1 VRLALIFRGAP
12 VPRSCAKLKPCFAR
26 ETFSVLIIVRLASN
40 VRLSVM
46 LSLNNASLVRRYTNY
61 AVPTVLAA
69 WAYCMHSIISGIFIG
84 RYVGADALAAL
95 NLLVPLLY
103 LPYAFS
109 VMIGVGGSTLVSRLL
124 GEQRERDAAAA
135 FTQALC
141 LLGLCGVAFAL
152 AIHFHA
158 DTFVQSTGARGDV
171 ASLAKDF
178 LHAYAPFVLFPTACY
193 ALELFL
199 RIEGAAKF
207 GLACLVAGGIAD
219 VALTWWMVGHLR
231 WGMRGAALASGIS
244 QALACVPM
252 LAYHFVKARRVR
264 PTAQAFVRFDHAWR
278 MAYNGTSEF
287 FGEIAPSVSLFAFN
301 HAVLRLL
308 GETGLIAF
316 AVVEYMSM
324 IASVTMVA
332 LVQSMQ
338 PLVSFERGARNEQ
351 TVSRAFKIG
360 ITSTAGFAL
369 SAAFAILTVAQPL
382 GALFVVDSPAA
393 QAILRDA
400 LPWCALAF
408 LPAAIN
414 LTISGYLTAIEAPLA
429 SLILALLRS
438 WLLLLTML
446 WLLTGWFGPRGI
458 WMTVA
463 VTELATLAA
472 SIVLYC
478 TRGRRL
484 DLSVPATSNGTQ
496 ALF

>member
-1 VRLALIFRGAP
+1 MHSF
-12 VPRSCAKLKPCFAR
+12 
-26 ETFSVLIIVRLASN
+26 
-40 VRLSVM
+40 
-46 LSLNNASLVRRYTNY
+46 NNASLVRQYTNY

-69 WAYCMHSIISGIFIG
+69 WTYCMHSIISGIFIG
-84 RYVGADALAAL
+84 RYIGADALAAL

-124 GEQRERDAAAA
+124 GEGRERDAAAA

-141 LLGLCGVAFAL
+141 LLGLCGVAFAV

-158 DTFVQSTGARGDV
+158 DTFVQWTGARGEL

-199 RIEGAAKF
+199 RIEGAARF
-207 GLACLVAGGIAD
+207 GLGCLIAGGIAD
-219 VALTWWMVGHLR
+219 VMLTWWALDHLQ

-244 QALACVPM
+244 QALACMPM
-252 LAYHFVKARRVR
+252 LLYHFIKAQRVR
-264 PTAQAFVRFDHAWR
+264 PIARAFARLDHAWR

-287 FGEIAPSVSLFAFN
+287 LGEIAPSVTLFAFN
-301 HAVLRLL
+301 HAVLRWL
-308 GETGLIAF
+308 GDTGLVAF

-324 IASVTMVA
+324 IALVTMVA

-338 PLVSFERGARNEQ
+338 PIVSFERGAGNRQ
-351 TVSRAFKIG
+351 AVSRAFAIG
-360 ITSTAGFAL
+360 MTSTAGFAL
-369 SAAFAILTVAQPL
+369 AAAFAILTIAPPL
-382 GALFVVDSPAA
+382 GALIVPDSPAA
-393 QAILRDA
+393 QTILRDA

-414 LTISGYLTAIEAPLA
+414 LAISGYLTAIEAPLA
-429 SLILALLRS
+429 SMIVALLRS

-446 WLLTGWFGPRGI
+446 WLLTGWLGPNGI

-463 VTELATLAA
+463 VTELTTLAA
-472 SIVLYC
+472 SIVLYR

-484 DLSVPATSNGTQ
+484 DLSTPATPNGTQ
-496 ALF
+496 ALL

>member
-1 VRLALIFRGAP
+1 
-12 VPRSCAKLKPCFAR
+12 
-26 ETFSVLIIVRLASN
+26 
-40 VRLSVM
+40 M
-46 LSLNNASLVRRYTNY
+46 YSLNNASLVRRYTNY

-69 WAYCMHSIISGIFIG
+69 WAYCMHSVISGIFIG

-124 GEQRERDAAAA
+124 GERREHDAAAA

-141 LLGLCGVAFAL
+141 LIALCGLAFAL
-152 AIHFHA
+152 AIYFYA
-158 DTFVQSTGARGDV
+158 DTFVQWTGARGEL

-199 RIEGAAKF
+199 RIEGAARF
-207 GLACLVAGGIAD
+207 GLVCLTAGGIAD
-219 VALTWWMVGHLR
+219 VVLTWWMVGHLH

-244 QALACVPM
+244 QALACLPM
-252 LAYHFVKARRVR
+252 LAYHFVKARHCR
-264 PTAQAFVRFDHAWR
+264 PVVHAFTRLDHAWR

-287 FGEIAPSVSLFAFN
+287 LGEIAPSVTIFAFN
-301 HAVLRLL
+301 HAVLRWL
-308 GETGLIAF
+308 GDTGLVAF

-324 IASVTMVA
+324 IASVTMIA

-338 PLVSFERGARNEQ
+338 PIVSFERGAGNQ
-351 TVSRAFKIG
+351 QAVSRAFAIG
-360 ITSTAGFAL
+360 ITLTAGFAL
-369 SAAFAILTVAQPL
+369 AAALAVLTVAQPL
-382 GALFVVDSPAA
+382 GALFVPNSPAA

-408 LPAAIN
+408 VPAAIN
-414 LTISGYLTAIEAPLA
+414 VAISGYLTAIEAPLA
-429 SLILALLRS
+429 SMIVALLRS
-438 WLLLLTML
+438 WLLLLAML
-446 WLLTGWFGPRGI
+446 WLLTEWLGPHGI

-463 VTELATLAA
+463 ITELVTLVA
-472 SIVLYC
+472 SIVLYR

-484 DLSVPATSNGTQ
+484 SLAAPASNSANGTQ
-496 ALF
+496 ALL

>member
-1 VRLALIFRGAP
+1 MSFRALI
-12 VPRSCAKLKPCFAR
+12 LPC
-26 ETFSVLIIVRLASN
+26 LASN
-40 VRLSVM
+40 IRLPVM
-46 LSLNNASLVRRYTNY
+46 NSFNNAFPVRQFANY

-84 RYVGADALAAL
+84 RYIGADALAAL

-135 FTQALC
+135 FTQALY
-141 LLGLCGVAFAL
+141 LLALCGIAFAL
-152 AIHFHA
+152 AIHFYA
-158 DTFVQSTGARGDV
+158 DTFVQWTGARGELAD
-171 ASLAKDF
+171 LAKDF

-199 RIEGAAKF
+199 RIEGAARF
-207 GLACLVAGGIAD
+207 GLVCLIAGGIAD
-219 VALTWWMVGHLR
+219 VALTWWMVGHLQ

-252 LAYHFVKARRVR
+252 LSYHFVKAQRVR
-264 PTAQAFVRFDHAWR
+264 PIVHAFASLDHAWR

-287 FGEIAPSVSLFAFN
+287 LGEIAPSVTLFAFN
-301 HAVLRLL
+301 HAVLRWL
-308 GETGLIAF
+308 GDTGLIAF

-324 IASVTMVA
+324 IASVTMIA

-338 PLVSFERGARNEQ
+338 PIVSFARGAGNQ
-351 TVSRAFKIG
+351 QAVSRAFMIG

-369 SAAFAILTVAQPL
+369 AAAIAILTVAQPL

-393 QAILRDA
+393 QTILRDA

-414 LTISGYLTAIEAPLA
+414 VSISGYLTAIEAPLA
-429 SLILALLRS
+429 SMIVALLRS

-446 WLLTGWFGPRGI
+446 WLLTEWLGPRGI

-463 VTELATLAA
+463 VTELVTLAA
-472 SIVLYC
+472 SILLYR
-478 TRGRRL
+478 TRGRRI
-484 DLSVPATSNGTQ
+484 DLPAPEKSNGTQ
-496 ALF
+496 VLL